1 LTSISLVTSDELA
14 TLGGHEGDVN
24 CIVFSPDGRSF
35 ISVSND
41 WTVRVWDTFNSGS
54 WYRNDDPEILHRWVN
69 TIAFS
74 DTSRVASGH
83 GDSIVRVFSET
94 ADFSQIASL
103 EGHTDQVRSITYSPD
118 HKRIITGSDDG
129 IILVWDAINFGQSLA
144 KFEHDM
150 GFGKIKAL
158 AVSPDGTRLAS
169 GAQSQY
175 GQEVVVHIWDAIRF
189 SKKPATLASEHDL
202 SVFMKSGSLIHSL
215 TFAAD
220 GNILVLGTEPGQ
232 LYAWKRDEER
242 QDIAGRCS
250 LFLLS
255 LMI

>member
-1 LTSISLVTSDELA
+1 
-14 TLGGHEGDVN
+14 VN

-69 TIAFS
+69 SIAFL

-83 GDSIVRVFSET
+83 GDSVVRVFSET
-94 ADFSQIASL
+94 VDFSQIASL
-103 EGHTDQVRSITYSPD
+103 EGHTDQVRSIIYSPD

-129 IILVWDAINFGQSLA
+129 IILVWDAINFGRPLA

-150 GFGKIKAL
+150 GLGKIKAL
-158 AVSPDGTRLAS
+158 AISPDGTRLAS
-169 GAQSQY
+169 GPHY
-175 GQEVVVHIWDAIRF
+175 GQQVVVHIWDAIQF
-189 SKKPATLASEHDL
+189 SKKPTTLASEHDL
-202 SVFMKSGSLIHSL
+202 LLFSTLSHSLIHSL

-220 GNILVLGTEPGQ
+220 GNTLVLRTEPGRM
-232 LYAWKRDEER
+232 YAWKRDEER

-250 LFLLS
+250 LFLAS
-255 LMI
+255 LMM